1 MSFNLKKGKI
11 LFLLII
17 SNILSNIFCILEI
30 PVKQVKTKFKKLSN
44 KKANPTNDPS
54 KISSTIDILEINLLA
69 IDISFGS
76 NNQYL
81 TILLDTG
88 SDILWVAG
96 PGSSNKNLYNPS
108 NSATSK
114 RSSERL
120 NYNYALGEVTG
131 YYYDDQ
137 INFAS
142 LNNFYA
148 YFGVA
153 SSINMELYDFDGII
167 GLGRKYSNNK
177 YSILHTIKNIG
188 SITSTIFSFKYDENK
203 NRMYFYLGEQHEDFN
218 ISNSNK
224 NKFLASCPLINSK
237 YYGTELWV
245 CDIVSL
251 GIKKDNTIVKKV
263 AFNIEGLFD
272 TGSNNIVFPSKYISD
287 LQPTLTSLNCFLYE
301 EGNNQVGSQKAIYC
315 RDPNNLPKIT
325 IGVKMHI
332 LTLGKSNFY
341 DRVKVNDDYFYRLR
355 FYFEEEIDFCIIG
368 QTFYYEYHT
377 LFDDGNGILK
387 FYNEDDS
394 QITNYEEK
402 TSGISTWVIIL
413 IIVGGVVIIGII
425 VFVIIYCCFCRKKEY
440 KILEKELLEMS
451 SITKMEKNDETNF
464 ESNFNKIMNIKPTK
478 RKKKRTI
485 NLHVTFKN

>member
-1 MSFNLKKGKI
+1 
-11 LFLLII
+11 
-17 SNILSNIFCILEI
+17 
-30 PVKQVKTKFKKLSN
+30 
-44 KKANPTNDPS
+44 
-54 KISSTIDILEINLLA
+54 
-69 IDISFGS
+69 
-76 NNQYL
+76 
-81 TILLDTG
+81 
-88 SDILWVAG
+88 
-96 PGSSNKNLYNPS
+96 
-108 NSATSK
+108 
-114 RSSERL
+114 
-120 NYNYALGEVTG
+120 
-131 YYYDDQ
+131 
-137 INFAS
+137 
-142 LNNFYA
+142 
-148 YFGVA
+148 
-153 SSINMELYDFDGII
+153 
-167 GLGRKYSNNK
+167 
-177 YSILHTIKNIG
+177 
-188 SITSTIFSFKYDENK
+188 
-203 NRMYFYLGEQHEDFN
+203 MYFYLGEQHEDFN

-272 TGSNNIVFPSKYISD
+272 TGSNNIVFPSKYISV

-394 QITNYEEK
+394 QIINYEEK
-402 TSGISTWVIIL
+402 SSGISTWVIVL

-425 VFVIIYCCFCRKKEY
+425 VFVIIYCCFCRKKSIKFWKKSY
-440 KILEKELLEMS
+440 WKCLLLQKWKKMMKQMLKVIL
-451 SITKMEKNDETNF
+451 
-464 ESNFNKIMNIKPTK
+464 IK
-478 RKKKRTI
+478 
-485 NLHVTFKN
+485 L